1 MTVKFVNGE
10 ALTMTSAEEAAIKAD
25 QDAAKVKI
33 DAATTADTKRTND
46 TASAKTKLKE
56 LGLTDDELAAAFN
69 I

>member
-10 ALTMTSAEEAAIKAD
+10 ALTMTSEEETALKAD

-33 DAATTADTKRTND
+33 DAATAADTKRAND

>member
-10 ALTMTSAEEAAIKAD
+10 ALTMTSEEETALKAD

-33 DAATTADTKRTND
+33 DAATAADTKKSND
-46 TASAKTKLKE
+46 TASAKTKLKG